1 MSNDEYKLTREYEM
15 TVFINKAGT
24 ITIIQKSDSLNPDD
38 GDDMIVIG
46 SLHRA
51 RELAKAILALSKI
64 ATFKMEGEE

>member
-1 MSNDEYKLTREYEM
+1 MSNDEYKLSREYEM

-51 RELAKAILALSKI
+51 RELGKAILALSKI
-64 ATFKMEGEE
+64 ATFKMEGEK